1 MRRRGRSLGARAP
14 RDGSSAP
21 RSRSRAARRSTP
33 RAAAAPHPPSRAAR
47 DPSSPFGRA
56 RSRDPARARV
66 LAPRVR
72 LVARARTL
80 RRRLRLVRARVAAAA
95 RSRAPPRSR
104 EPRAPRARAPSSRV
118 DVPLRRGGC
127 LPRGAREEAADAE
140 AAERLAR
147 LRALVANKR
156 LLFAFAEAAETCAAP
171 IDAGSTRDGDPSSAD
186 GGESRKD
193 DAEKPPEL
201 ASLARRLESAVAEDP
216 ESEAAAQAA
225 QRLEDAIDAC
235 ESVLE
240 LAADAEAQIKRLDR
254 LFEKLFS
261 PTNAAGVEAAF
272 GAGGVGD
279 GAGAAHAEAS
289 FREKVREFKDKLERR
304 AKSVVDAGLRYADA
318 DSARVAVNDAAPAL
332 ARFRGEDA
340 SSAGARVV
348 RPVVATVE
356 RVGSKA
362 KSARGL
368 LSTGVSRLREKP
380 LSAAASAAEYTRGV
394 WSRLNGGA
402 GASFAP
408 NPALEGL
415 PEPTSL
421 AEKRQAR
428 VLKLAVETQ
437 DLDRALRE
445 ASARRDKVLG
455 QGKDSLSRVRLAKTI
470 RESDN
475 VVNDLRREFAVRT
488 LQAEME
494 RILTQLEEEAIEPP
508 SLDGG
513 PDRSD
518 DVELLV
524 AEFGAMDASLR
535 KLVSAVDAGEGDLIS
550 DEDLTT
556 LATDIPD
563 LKSRLGV
570 ADDDG
575 FTSLSPEVLG
585 ERISASV
592 EESRAKAWEGAE
604 FMARGVKML
613 GGDVSASARFFGR
626 AATGSTLRPREVQT
640 IRRTALDIFT
650 FVPFII
656 ILIIPLTPVGH
667 VLIFSFIQRYFP
679 ALFPSQFSGRRQEL
693 MKKYEELSRQLK
705 EAERRQEVREEDE
718 ALARA
723 VNAVENLMTGG
734 ASDAEVAKAAAAA
747 AREAEKNRADGAP
760 RSNSFFKLKGLERM
774 ARDEP
779 DVVDVRAREATT
791 RDEEEANENDDRKR
805 EGKPEEDPEVSKLR
819 QAHESAEAALIDDD
833 GEDGR

>member
-1 MRRRGRSLGARAP
+1 MTSPSDAADVSL
-14 RDGSSAP
+14 
-21 RSRSRAARRSTP
+21 
-33 RAAAAPHPPSRAAR
+33 
-47 DPSSPFGRA
+47 
-56 RSRDPARARV
+56 
-66 LAPRVR
+66 
-72 LVARARTL
+72 
-80 RRRLRLVRARVAAAA
+80 
-95 RSRAPPRSR
+95 
-104 EPRAPRARAPSSRV
+104 E
-118 DVPLRRGGC
+118 
-127 LPRGAREEAADAE
+127 AREEAADAE

-171 IDAGSTRDGDPSSAD
+171 IDAGSTRDGEPSSAD

-261 PTNAAGVEAAF
+261 STNASGVEAAF

-318 DSARVAVNDAAPAL
+318 DSARVAVNDAQSAL

-734 ASDAEVAKAAAAA
+734 ASDAEVAEAAAAA

>member
-1 MRRRGRSLGARAP
+1 MTSPSDARC
-14 RDGSSAP
+14 
-21 RSRSRAARRSTP
+21 
-33 RAAAAPHPPSRAAR
+33 
-47 DPSSPFGRA
+47 
-56 RSRDPARARV
+56 
-66 LAPRVR
+66 
-72 LVARARTL
+72 
-80 RRRLRLVRARVAAAA
+80 
-95 RSRAPPRSR
+95 
-104 EPRAPRARAPSSRV
+104 
-118 DVPLRRGGC
+118 PLE
-127 LPRGAREEAADAE
+127 AREEAADAE

-261 PTNAAGVEAAF
+261 ATKRVRRR
-272 GAGGVGD
+272 GGVRPG
-279 GAGAAHAEAS
+279 
-289 FREKVREFKDKLERR
+289 RRR
-304 AKSVVDAGLRYADA
+304 AATAPAPPTRRRP
-318 DSARVAVNDAAPAL
+318 SARRFGSSRTSSSAARSRSWTRGFGTRTRTRGVAVTARQSAL

-613 GGDVSASARFFGR
+613 GGDVSASARVVGR
-626 AATGSTLRPREVQT
+626 AAPGSTLRPREVQT

-734 ASDAEVAKAAAAA
+734 ASDAEVAEAAAAA

-779 DVVDVRAREATT
+779 DVVDVRAREAET
-791 RDEEEANENDDRKR
+791 RDEEEANDDDDRKR

>member
-1 MRRRGRSLGARAP
+1 MTSPSDAADVSL
-14 RDGSSAP
+14 
-21 RSRSRAARRSTP
+21 
-33 RAAAAPHPPSRAAR
+33 
-47 DPSSPFGRA
+47 
-56 RSRDPARARV
+56 
-66 LAPRVR
+66 
-72 LVARARTL
+72 
-80 RRRLRLVRARVAAAA
+80 
-95 RSRAPPRSR
+95 
-104 EPRAPRARAPSSRV
+104 E
-118 DVPLRRGGC
+118 
-127 LPRGAREEAADAE
+127 AREEAADAE

-186 GGESRKD
+186 GGASRKD

-261 PTNAAGVEAAF
+261 ATDASGVEAAF
-272 GAGGVGD
+272 GAGAGGVGDGD

-318 DSARVAVNDAAPAL
+318 DSARVAVNDAQSAL

-408 NPALEGL
+408 VPALEGL

-488 LQAEME
+488 LQVEME

-535 KLVSAVDAGEGDLIS
+535 KLVSAVDAGEGI
-550 DEDLTT
+550 
-556 LATDIPD
+556 
-563 LKSRLGV
+563 
-570 ADDDG
+570 
-575 FTSLSPEVLG
+575 
-585 ERISASV
+585 
-592 EESRAKAWEGAE
+592 
-604 FMARGVKML
+604 
-613 GGDVSASARFFGR
+613 
-626 AATGSTLRPREVQT
+626 
-640 IRRTALDIFT
+640 
-650 FVPFII
+650 
-656 ILIIPLTPVGH
+656 
-667 VLIFSFIQRYFP
+667 
-679 ALFPSQFSGRRQEL
+679 
-693 MKKYEELSRQLK
+693 
-705 EAERRQEVREEDE
+705 
-718 ALARA
+718 
-723 VNAVENLMTGG
+723 
-734 ASDAEVAKAAAAA
+734 
-747 AREAEKNRADGAP
+747 
-760 RSNSFFKLKGLERM
+760 
-774 ARDEP
+774 
-779 DVVDVRAREATT
+779 
-791 RDEEEANENDDRKR
+791 
-805 EGKPEEDPEVSKLR
+805 
-819 QAHESAEAALIDDD
+819 
-833 GEDGR
+833 